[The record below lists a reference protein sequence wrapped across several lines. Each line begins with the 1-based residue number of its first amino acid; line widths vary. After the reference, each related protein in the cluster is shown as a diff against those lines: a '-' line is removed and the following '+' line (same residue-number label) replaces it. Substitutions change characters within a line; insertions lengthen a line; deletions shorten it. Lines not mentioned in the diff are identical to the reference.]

1 MTFNYLTTEQ
11 NKILHFLFKKYY
23 GEDMIDKVMLC
34 LYNDCQEEIVD
45 IFDFKN
51 TSEALAAEFEEIT
64 GFKLVAAIALIQF
77 EDEEDEEEIEEA
89 EIDRLGVRQRL

>member
-23 GEDMIDKVMLC
+23 GEDIIDRVMLC
-34 LYNDCQEEIVD
+34 LYNDCQEEIVE

-51 TSEALAAEFEEIT
+51 TIELLVAEFKEIT
-64 GFKLVAAIALIQF
+64 GFKLVAAIVLIQF